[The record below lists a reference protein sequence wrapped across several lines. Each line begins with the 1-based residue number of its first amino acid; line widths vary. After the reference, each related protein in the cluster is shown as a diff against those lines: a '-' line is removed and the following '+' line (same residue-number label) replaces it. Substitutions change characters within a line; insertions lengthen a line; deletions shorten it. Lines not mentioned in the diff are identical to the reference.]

1 MKKLDNRG
9 FTMVELLAV
18 ITILGVLLMV
28 SVGAVM
34 RHLIKTRQQAME
46 TIGSSSYDGMV
57 MYMMDNNILL
67 NPSESISI
75 SIEELYNDERIER
88 PSDPYNEGKM
98 CSGRVTVRNA
108 TTSSTTGLEDYKY
121 TVNVECTGNHK
132 IEQIYPKK

>member
-1 MKKLDNRG
+1 MKKLNNRG
-9 FTMVELLAV
+9 FTMAELLAV

-98 CSGRVTVRNA
+98 CSGTVTVRNA